1 MSSTITDQ
9 VQSRRIRLEKLLM
22 DILNAG
28 IALFQNGEEKVKQ
41 SLAELDKI
49 YQELRAKGEIN
60 QSMEANRVRE
70 LFNKTVQDATEI
82 LSKGEESRQQ
92 AFAKLQENFIRL
104 SAEIESSIPEPLKA
118 AAKNTLDEL
127 KHLLSNKQ

>member
-1 MSSTITDQ
+1 ME
-9 VQSRRIRLEKLLM
+9 RLLM

-70 LFNKTVQDATEI
+70 LLNKTVQDATEI

-104 SAEIESSIPEPLKA
+104 SAEIEPSIPEPLKA

-127 KHLLSNKQ
+127 KHLLSKK